1 MLTEY
6 LDKINFK
13 KVEIDNSYL
22 LAVSNYND
30 DISKDFND
38 LNKDMIFINKCNFK
52 NNLLYKNNI
61 FISGERKISL
71 FKIEC

>member
-1 MLTEY
+1 M
-6 LDKINFK
+6 
-13 KVEIDNSYL
+13 
-22 LAVSNYND
+22 AVSNYND

-61 FISGERKISL
+61 FISGERKLVYLKLNANLRFFKMYINYYIL
-71 FKIEC
+71 F